1 MPKLCCVRGIRVAV
15 VVPVAGTAAVL
26 RPLAERLATALAG
39 RDWRLRLVI
48 DAAGEESVREAH
60 ALAAGDDRI
69 AVTGLTV
76 RSGRPGAL
84 AAGLAAEP
92 AADVWVCLDGEGGDP
107 PEAVP
112 LLLDRLGRGDVAA
125 VFAGP
130 ARGSRELLRAV
141 VTRVAGLPPVA
152 TAFVAVGRQVRD
164 AVVDA
169 RSPLGGAAAA
179 LAGRPVAAVP
189 VARERRREGA
199 AQLVRGARFWAREL
213 GRRRYR

>member
-1 MPKLCCVRGIRVAV
+1 VHGVRVAV
-15 VVPVAGTAAVL
+15 VVPVTGDAAAL
-26 RPLAERLATALAG
+26 RPLAERLAAALAG
-39 RDWRLRLVI
+39 HDWRLRLVI

-60 ALAAGDDRI
+60 ALAADDDRI

-76 RSGRPGAL
+76 PAGRPGAL
-84 AAGLAAEP
+84 AAGLAAES

-112 LLLDRLGRGDVAA
+112 LLVDRLGRGDVAA

-130 ARGSRELLRAV
+130 PRGSRELLRAV
-141 VTRVAGLPPVA
+141 VTRVAGLPPGA

-169 RSPLGGAAAA
+169 RSPLSGAAAA

-189 VARERRREGA
+189 VARQRRPERAAPLAREVRFWTRELRRRSG
-199 AQLVRGARFWAREL
+199 
-213 GRRRYR
+213 

>member
-1 MPKLCCVRGIRVAV
+1 V

-26 RPLAERLATALAG
+26 RPLAERLASALAD

-60 ALAAGDDRI
+60 ALAAGNDRI

-92 AADVWVCLDGEGGDP
+92 AADVWVCLDGECGDP

-130 ARGSRELLRAV
+130 ARGSCELLRAV

-169 RSPLGGAAAA
+169 RSPLSGAAAA

-189 VARERRREGA
+189 VARERRREGP
-199 AQLVRGARFWAREL
+199 AQLVRELRFWAREL